1 MLLYISVGFK
11 DSRVG
16 KVEKASKSKPVT
28 PPSATVGGGGEVSV
42 VGRIRDAGEEPK
54 CCFWSTSGGV
64 RRELVDGAVRLR
76 FKDGR
81 NRQLSGATAAESHA
95 GHLLHHLPEVR
106 SVGGYVSGGC
116 AFRGARFAL
125 RYLPAGAH
133 VPPFRAG
140 RFVLRSTRTGRT
152 GSAGSLNRRR
162 FRHRDREHH
171 LAGKP
176 RRLRRRR
183 QRFLQNLRQS
193 ISFASKHV
201 GIPRIAECRTKG
213 PRLHRHQIVIRSH
226 FFRSSNLQNK
236 LQK

>member
-1 MLLYISVGFK
+1 M
-11 DSRVG
+11 
-16 KVEKASKSKPVT
+16 
-28 PPSATVGGGGEVSV
+28 
-42 VGRIRDAGEEPK
+42 
-54 CCFWSTSGGV
+54 
-64 RRELVDGAVRLR
+64 VDGAVRLR

-213 PRLHRHQIVIRSH
+213 PRLHRHQIELKNS
-226 FFRSSNLQNK
+226 FPLQHSLASK
-236 LQK
+236 KEDLSLSERCGRILQGMRDKKRGDKNGCKEEKVDGSRERGGKGE